1 MHDVSMA
8 ECSLGMFSMNCTV
21 PSNGKLPEDPLYI
34 FGAIVASALIVIS
47 VYSLFVR
54 RLWRNAKK
62 RTRRNVF

>member
-1 MHDVSMA
+1 MHNVSTA
-8 ECSLGMFSMNCTV
+8 ECSPGMFSMNCRV
-21 PSNGKLPEDPLYI
+21 PSNGELPEDPLYI

-47 VYSLFVR
+47 IYSLFVR